1 MTELKKIRVAVVEDE
16 IIIADHLCE
25 TLEELGYVALE
36 PAISYTE
43 AIELLMIE
51 KPDMA
56 ILDIRLSGSKDGIDV
71 AEKINSFLKI
81 PFIFLTSN
89 SDKATVDRA
98 KKVRPSAFLV
108 KPFTKEELYSSI
120 EIAISNHEQKTI
132 LEAGT
137 QHEKDRYVFVK
148 FKNSFVKVFL
158 ESILYVKSDHIYVEM
173 YTKKDKIVI
182 RNSLNEFQKLLDD
195 RFMRVHRSY
204 IVNMD
209 YVESVGQDSLV
220 IDSQQIPV
228 STNNRKEVLDRLKM

>member
-16 IIIADHLCE
+16 IIIADNLCE
-25 TLEELGYVALE
+25 TLEELGYQALE

-43 AIELLMIE
+43 AIELMMIE

-56 ILDIRLSGSKDGIDV
+56 ILDIRLSGNKDGIDV
-71 AEKINSFLKI
+71 AEKINEFLKI

-89 SDKATVDRA
+89 SDKSTVDRA
-98 KKVRPSAFLV
+98 KKVRPYAFLI

-137 QHEKDRYVFVK
+137 HSEKDRYVFVK

-158 ESILYVKSDHIYVEM
+158 DSILYLKSDHIYIEM
-173 YTKKDKIVI
+173 YTKTDKIVI
-182 RNSLNEFQKLLDD
+182 RNSLQEFHKLLDD
-195 RFMRVHRSY
+195 RFIRVHRSY

-209 YVESVGQDSLV
+209 FVEKVGSDSLT
-220 IDSQQIPV
+220 IDEQEIPI
-228 STNNRKEVLDRLKM
+228 STANRKEVNDRFGF